1 MTVSVQEQIPAW
13 HLARYGRF
21 PHKVD
26 VDTAYDW
33 VGRALR
39 STRRSVERE
48 FEGRGF
54 TVTVADLSWPGWDGG
69 RGVRLRARLS
79 LRSKEL
85 LLDPQA
91 ENDMFKELVGLG
103 FPTVPSPREVILAHE
118 LFHLFCP
125 KCPAPLAEL
134 AAHLYAAEVLELP
147 YFPGLLDIADRFVSS
162 QRTA

>member
-13 HLARYGRF
+13 YLTRYGRF

-26 VDTAYDW
+26 VDSAYDW

-48 FEGRGF
+48 FEGRGY
-54 TVTVADLSWPGWDGG
+54 TVAIADLSWPGWNGG

-85 LLDPQA
+85 LLDPRA
-91 ENDMFKELVGLG
+91 ENEMFEELVSLG
-103 FPTVPSPREVILAHE
+103 FPTTPSPREVILAHE

-125 KCPAPLAEL
+125 KCPSELAEL
-134 AAHLYAAEVLELP
+134 AAHLYATEVLELP
-147 YFPGLLDIADRFVSS
+147 YFPGLLDIADRFASDL
-162 QRTA
+162 RTA